1 LKKNNF
7 KKINIKMSNENS
19 LINNTE
25 TSNVT
30 ISNIP
35 ENIEKRWELVNK
47 IEEGL
52 NNLLETYNNNTKL
65 KAYKKKLEK
74 MKNLKEQLSKQ
85 EQDLKLANIVTLR
98 ERNVYLEKLRNI
110 EEIGEEKDW
119 EDEEGFL
126 QVIQD
131 LLYKD

>member
-1 LKKNNF
+1 
-7 KKINIKMSNENS
+7 MSNENS

-35 ENIEKRWELVNK
+35 ENIEKRWELVSK

-98 ERNVYLEKLRNI
+98 ERNVYLEKLRKI
-110 EEIGEEKDW
+110 EEIGDEKDW

>member
-1 LKKNNF
+1 
-7 KKINIKMSNENS
+7 MSNENS

-35 ENIEKRWELVNK
+35 ENIEKRWELVSK

-126 QVIQD
+126 QVIHD

>member
-1 LKKNNF
+1 
-7 KKINIKMSNENS
+7 
-19 LINNTE
+19 
-25 TSNVT
+25 
-30 ISNIP
+30 
-35 ENIEKRWELVNK
+35 
-47 IEEGL
+47 
-52 NNLLETYNNNTKL
+52 
-65 KAYKKKLEK
+65 

-110 EEIGEEKDW
+110 EEIGDKKDW

>member
-1 LKKNNF
+1 
-7 KKINIKMSNENS
+7 MSNENS

-35 ENIEKRWELVNK
+35 ENIEKRWELVSK

-65 KAYKKKLEK
+65 KAYKK

-110 EEIGEEKDW
+110 EEIGDEKDW

-131 LLYKD
+131 LLYKDLFNILFINIL

>member
-1 LKKNNF
+1 
-7 KKINIKMSNENS
+7 MSNENS

-35 ENIEKRWELVNK
+35 ENIEKRWELVSK

-52 NNLLETYNNNTKL
+52 SNLLETYNNNTKL

-126 QVIQD
+126 QVIHD

>member
-1 LKKNNF
+1 
-7 KKINIKMSNENS
+7 MSNENS

-35 ENIEKRWELVNK
+35 ENIEKRWELVSK

-126 QVIQD
+126 QVIKD

>member
-1 LKKNNF
+1 
-7 KKINIKMSNENS
+7 MSNENS

-110 EEIGEEKDW
+110 EEIGDKKDW

-126 QVIQD
+126 QAIQD

>member
-1 LKKNNF
+1 
-7 KKINIKMSNENS
+7 MSNENS

-110 EEIGEEKDW
+110 EEIGDKKDW

>member
-1 LKKNNF
+1 
-7 KKINIKMSNENS
+7 MSNENS

-35 ENIEKRWELVNK
+35 ENIEKRWELVSK

>member
-1 LKKNNF
+1 
-7 KKINIKMSNENS
+7 MSNENS

-35 ENIEKRWELVNK
+35 ENIEKRWELVSK

-110 EEIGEEKDW
+110 EEIGDKKDW

-126 QVIQD
+126 LVIQD

>member
-1 LKKNNF
+1 
-7 KKINIKMSNENS
+7 MSNENS

-35 ENIEKRWELVNK
+35 ENIEKRWELVSK

-110 EEIGEEKDW
+110 EEIGEKKDW

-126 QVIQD
+126 QVIHD

>member
-1 LKKNNF
+1 
-7 KKINIKMSNENS
+7 MSNENS

-35 ENIEKRWELVNK
+35 ENIEKRWELVSK

-110 EEIGEEKDW
+110 EEIGDEKDW

>member
-1 LKKNNF
+1 
-7 KKINIKMSNENS
+7 
-19 LINNTE
+19 
-25 TSNVT
+25 
-30 ISNIP
+30 
-35 ENIEKRWELVNK
+35 
-47 IEEGL
+47 
-52 NNLLETYNNNTKL
+52 
-65 KAYKKKLEK
+65 

-110 EEIGEEKDW
+110 EEIGDEKDW

>member
-1 LKKNNF
+1 
-7 KKINIKMSNENS
+7 MSNENS

-52 NNLLETYNNNTKL
+52 NNLLETYNNNNKL

-110 EEIGEEKDW
+110 EEIGDEKDW

>member
-110 EEIGEEKDW
+110 EEIGDKKDW

>member
-1 LKKNNF
+1 
-7 KKINIKMSNENS
+7 MSNENS

-110 EEIGEEKDW
+110 EEIGDEKDW

>member
-1 LKKNNF
+1 
-7 KKINIKMSNENS
+7 MSNENS

-35 ENIEKRWELVNK
+35 ENIEKRWELVSK

-110 EEIGEEKDW
+110 EEIGDKKDW

>member
-1 LKKNNF
+1 
-7 KKINIKMSNENS
+7 MSNENS

-35 ENIEKRWELVNK
+35 ENIEKRWELLSK

-52 NNLLETYNNNTKL
+52 NNLLETYNNNKKL

-110 EEIGEEKDW
+110 EEIGDEKDW

-126 QVIQD
+126 QIIQD

>member
-1 LKKNNF
+1 
-7 KKINIKMSNENS
+7 MSNENS

-35 ENIEKRWELVNK
+35 ENIEKRWELVSK

-65 KAYKKKLEK
+65 KAYKKELEK
-74 MKNLKEQLSKQ
+74 VKNLKEQLSKQ

-110 EEIGEEKDW
+110 EEIGDEKDW